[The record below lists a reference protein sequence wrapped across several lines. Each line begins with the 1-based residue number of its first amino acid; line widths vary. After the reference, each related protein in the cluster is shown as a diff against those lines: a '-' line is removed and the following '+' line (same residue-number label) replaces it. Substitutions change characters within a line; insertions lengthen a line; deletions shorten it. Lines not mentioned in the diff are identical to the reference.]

1 MKRTQIQI
9 DEETHAAL
17 RRTAYEKGRS
27 MSSLV
32 RETLS
37 KAFSTERRS
46 GRASRKQFPFVAAG
60 RSDQGKL
67 APVSERHDEALDE
80 AYLPK
85 KRR

>member
-9 DEETHAAL
+9 DEDTHAAL
-17 RRTAYEKGRS
+17 RRTAYETGRS

-37 KAFSTERRS
+37 QTFSPTRK
-46 GRASRKQFPFVAAG
+46 GRPASRKQFSFIAIG
-60 RSDQGKL
+60 RSDQGKS
-67 APVSERHDEALDE
+67 APVSERHDEALIE

-85 KRR
+85 KHR

>member
-9 DEETHAAL
+9 DEDTHAAL
-17 RRTAYEKGRS
+17 RRTAYETGRS

-37 KAFSTERRS
+37 QTFSTKRKK
-46 GRASRKQFPFVAAG
+46 GPASRKQFSFVAVG
-60 RSDQGKL
+60 RSDQGKS
-67 APVSERHDEALDE
+67 APVSERHDEALIE